1 MQIYIYLI
9 VVTMFSKKI
18 IIFAHRYTKTN
29 KDMIS
34 FIIWII
40 GVVLCIKAVLEI
52 LSLPGDMTKQLL
64 CIVILLLTSWIGLV
78 VYYFWAREQVGQWV
92 K

>member
-1 MQIYIYLI
+1 
-9 VVTMFSKKI
+9 MFPKKI

-64 CIVILLLTSWIGLV
+64 CIVILLLTSWVGLV

>member
-1 MQIYIYLI
+1 
-9 VVTMFSKKI
+9 
-18 IIFAHRYTKTN
+18 
-29 KDMIS
+29 MIS

-40 GVVLCIKAVLEI
+40 GVVLCVKAALEI
-52 LSLPGDMTKQLL
+52 FTLDGDMTKKLL
-64 CIVILLLTSWIGLV
+64 CIVILLLTSWVGLV

>member
-1 MQIYIYLI
+1 
-9 VVTMFSKKI
+9 MFSKKI

-52 LSLPGDMTKQLL
+52 LSLAGDMTKKLL
-64 CIVILLLTSWIGLV
+64 CIVILLLTSWVGLV

>member
-1 MQIYIYLI
+1 
-9 VVTMFSKKI
+9 
-18 IIFAHRYTKTN
+18 
-29 KDMIS
+29 MIS

>member
-1 MQIYIYLI
+1 
-9 VVTMFSKKI
+9 
-18 IIFAHRYTKTN
+18 
-29 KDMIS
+29 MIS

-40 GVVLCIKAVLEI
+40 GVVLCLKAALEI
-52 LSLPGDMTKQLL
+52 FALTGDMTKKLL
-64 CIVILLLTSWIGLV
+64 CIIVLILTSWVGLV

>member
-1 MQIYIYLI
+1 
-9 VVTMFSKKI
+9 
-18 IIFAHRYTKTN
+18 
-29 KDMIS
+29 MIS

-40 GVVLCIKAVLEI
+40 GVVLCLKAALEI
-52 LSLPGDMTKQLL
+52 FALPGDMTKKLL
-64 CIVILLLTSWIGLV
+64 CIIVLILTSWVGLV

>member
-1 MQIYIYLI
+1 
-9 VVTMFSKKI
+9 MFSKKI

-64 CIVILLLTSWIGLV
+64 CIVILLLTSWVGLV